1 MNIRRGKTIYIKMTE
16 PISVVSIGSIITS
29 HTLIFRKNRNKEIPR
44 SNYQKIE
51 WTKNDLNASL
61 CFVLKSY
68 LVVLVNLI
76 H

>member
-1 MNIRRGKTIYIKMTE
+1 MPE
-16 PISVVSIGSIITS
+16 PIFVVSIESIITS
-29 HTLIFRKNRNKEIPR
+29 HTLIFWKYKNKEIPR

-51 WTKNDLNASL
+51 WAKNDVNASL
-61 CFVLKSY
+61 CFVLKSN